1 MCFARSPSYLESSSF
16 QQADLVVLGEVA
28 EARDP
33 LGEVDHFPHGGG
45 EAHGELLPDLLAR
58 FTGVHVRRCVHG
70 TDLRRHEDRWSVR
83 GDQESVLVLGKSTLN
98 K

>member
-1 MCFARSPSYLESSSF
+1 MFLLVGPFPSHLEGSGF

-33 LGEVDHFPHGGG
+33 LGEVDHLPHGGG

-58 FTGVHVRRCVHG
+58 FTGVHVRRRVHG
-70 TDLRRHEDRWSVR
+70 ADLRRHEDKGGRSER
-83 GDQESVLVLGKSTLN
+83 MNSFSFLGKVL
-98 K
+98 